1 MNTISSEASP
11 ICLNIVNSE
20 MDGPKMNSHRGAE
33 NTYKGAERLIIVHR
47 VWAENAIQGDDM
59 RKQEGWHPDG

>member
-1 MNTISSEASP
+1 
-11 ICLNIVNSE
+11 